1 MGIKPFCRFWFEHP
15 AWITF
20 CQFTPLRQQ
29 LLQGAAVCR
38 KNPLYQVEDSAMN
51 HIFQAS
57 LYIYSFCT
65 VCHLRMS
72 GWCSRERAKEER
84 VWSDHTCILL
94 ASLLCSAIILTLMDF
109 ITISKICAVHVY
121 KFILQKGLG
130 QCHCHAVFG
139 KKIAGKFEL
148 IISFQEKPTVV
159 LLPHFIC
166 SWRT

>member
-1 MGIKPFCRFWFEHP
+1 
-15 AWITF
+15 
-20 CQFTPLRQQ
+20 
-29 LLQGAAVCR
+29 
-38 KNPLYQVEDSAMN
+38 MN

-65 VCHLRMS
+65 VCLLRMS

-148 IISFQEKPTVV
+148 IIRFRRNQ
-159 LLPHFIC
+159 LLFCYPIVFVRGEHNWLSPMHLEVINLKVMKHGL
-166 SWRT
+166 SLVTSNPV